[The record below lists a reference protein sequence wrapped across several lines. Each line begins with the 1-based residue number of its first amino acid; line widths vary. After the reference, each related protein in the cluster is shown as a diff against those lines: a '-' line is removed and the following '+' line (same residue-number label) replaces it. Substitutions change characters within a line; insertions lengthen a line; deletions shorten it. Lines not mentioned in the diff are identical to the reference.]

1 MDDNNKIRKIIK
13 TTLQEF
19 INEQSIFDNPEYKR
33 IVGTDEELQHQ
44 IDFNLE
50 LAKEMPEEMYNY
62 LSPKHKQMYRQRM
75 LEFGGPCLA
84 HSENKSLIDDL
95 IRFNFDKFEYEI
107 LDWIDMYHEMGN
119 TEFPMSAN
127 VVNKLDEITQG
138 RILQRLI
145 NNLTYKIKVD
155 KTIFNSLNKNI
166 QSFIL
171 KYPKIFVVG

>member
-1 MDDNNKIRKIIK
+1 MDDNSKIRKIIK

-19 INEQSIFDNPEYKR
+19 INEQNIFDNPEYAK
-33 IVGTDEELQHQ
+33 IVGTDEELLHQ

-62 LSPKHKQMYRQRM
+62 LSQKHKKMYRERM
-75 LEFGGPCLA
+75 LEFGGPGLA
-84 HSENKSLIDDL
+84 HSENKSLIEDL
-95 IRFNFDKFEYEI
+95 VKYHFDKFEYEI

-127 VVNKLDEITQG
+127 VVNALDEITQG

-145 NNLTYKIKVD
+145 NNLTYKVKVD
-155 KTIFNSLNKNI
+155 KQIFNLLNKNI

-171 KYPKIFVVG
+171 KYSKIFVVG

>member
-1 MDDNNKIRKIIK
+1 MDDNSKIRKIIK

-19 INEQSIFDNPEYKR
+19 INEQNIFDNPEYAK
-33 IVGTDEELQHQ
+33 IVGTDEELLHQ

-50 LAKEMPEEMYNY
+50 LANEMPEEMYNY
-62 LSPKHKQMYRQRM
+62 LSPKHKKMYRERM
-75 LEFGGPCLA
+75 LEFGGPGLA
-84 HSENKSLIDDL
+84 NSENKSLIEDL
-95 IRFNFDKFEYEI
+95 VKYHFDKFEYEI

-127 VVNKLDEITQG
+127 VVNTLDEITQG

-145 NNLTYKIKVD
+145 NNLTYKVKVD
-155 KTIFNSLNKNI
+155 KQIFNSLNKNI
-166 QSFIL
+166 QLFIL

>member
-1 MDDNNKIRKIIK
+1 MKSNSKKRKIIK
-13 TTLQEF
+13 TSFQEF
-19 INEQSIFDNPEYKR
+19 INEENIFNNPEYAK
-33 IVGTDEELQHQ
+33 IVGTDEELLHQ

-62 LSPKHKQMYRQRM
+62 LSPKHKKMYRERM
-75 LEFGGPCLA
+75 LEFGGPGLA
-84 HSENKSLIDDL
+84 HSENKSLIEDL
-95 IRFNFDKFEYEI
+95 VKYHFDKFEYEI

-127 VVNKLDEITQG
+127 VVNALDEITQG

-145 NNLTYKIKVD
+145 NNLTYKVKVD
-155 KTIFNSLNKNI
+155 KQIFNLLNKNI

-171 KYPKIFVVG
+171 KYSKIFVVG